1 MDYLGK
7 ILDYAL
13 ATLRKLSAPAYEN
26 ELNTKHQ
33 QFMKDLAEA
42 CWSSDSSENSH
53 VIALIKGVR
62 FVLEQIKV
70 LILLQLSFSV
80 CCTAFIMVL
89 C

>member
-13 ATLRKLSAPAYEN
+13 TTLRKLSAPAYEN
-26 ELNTKHQ
+26 ELNMKHQ

-42 CWSSDSSENSH
+42 SENSH

-70 LILLQLSFSV
+70 LILLQLSFSM
-80 CCTAFIMVL
+80 CCTAFIMHL

>member
-13 ATLRKLSAPAYEN
+13 STLRKLSAPAYEN
-26 ELNTKHQ
+26 ELNMKHQ
-33 QFMKDLAEA
+33 QFMEDLA
-42 CWSSDSSENSH
+42 SEDSH

-70 LILLQLSFSV
+70 LILL
-80 CCTAFIMVL
+80 
-89 C
+89 